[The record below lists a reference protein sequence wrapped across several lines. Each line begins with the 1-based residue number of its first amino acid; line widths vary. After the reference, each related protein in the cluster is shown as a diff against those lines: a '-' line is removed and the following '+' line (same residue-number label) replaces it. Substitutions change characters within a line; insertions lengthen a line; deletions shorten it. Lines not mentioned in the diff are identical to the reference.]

1 MKHRKNGQGYQIW
14 KQFKRNKTALIALI
28 IMAIF
33 IIIAILA
40 PLFIDYKKDVVS
52 QNLAQSFLKPNK
64 EHILGTDNYG
74 RDIFFRI
81 IYGGRMSLTIGIGT
95 AMMALIVAIV
105 LGSVAGFYGG
115 WVDIII
121 SRICDAF
128 ICIPATLM
136 ALCIVAALGS
146 SLFNIMFAI
155 TVSQVPGFVRLI
167 RAIVLTL
174 REKDFVEAARSYG
187 TSIFGIIFRH
197 VLPNAIGPVIVQG
210 TMAMADMMITAAG
223 LGFLGMG
230 IAPPMPEWGT
240 MLSEGREYIRIAP
253 HLVTFPGIAIVIS
266 ALCFN
271 LIGDGLRDALDPKQ
285 KR

>member
-1 MKHRKNGQGYQIW
+1 MKRKTGQGYQIW
-14 KQFKRNKTALIALI
+14 KQFKRNKSAMIAMVIILFFILTAL
-28 IMAIF
+28 F
-33 IIIAILA
+33 A
-40 PLFIDYKKDVVS
+40 PLFIDYNRDVVS
-52 QNLAQSFLKPNK
+52 QNLANSFASPGG
-64 EHILGTDNYG
+64 EHLLGTDNYG
-74 RDIFFRI
+74 RDILCRI

-95 AMMALIVAIV
+95 AAMALIVATV
-105 LGSVAGFYGG
+105 LGSIAGFHGR
-115 WVDIII
+115 WIDTLI
-121 SRICDAF
+121 SRFCDAF

-136 ALCIVAALGS
+136 ALCIVAAMGS

-167 RAIVLTL
+167 RSIVLTL
-174 REKDFVEAARSYG
+174 REKEYVEAARSYG
-187 TSIFGIIFRH
+187 TSTIAIIFRH

-230 IAPPMPEWGT
+230 ISPPTPEWGT

-253 HLVTFPGIAIVIS
+253 HLVTFPGLAIVVS

-285 KR
+285 KH

>member
-1 MKHRKNGQGYQIW
+1 MKKKTGQGYQIW
-14 KQFKRNKTALIALI
+14 KQFKRNKTAMIALVI
-28 IMAIF
+28 ILLFVLVAI
-33 IIIAILA
+33 AA
-40 PLFIDYKKDVVS
+40 PLFINYERDVV
-52 QNLAQSFLKPNK
+52 AQDLVNSFAKPSK
-64 EHILGTDNYG
+64 EHMLGTDNYG
-74 RDIFFRI
+74 RDIFSRI
-81 IYGGRMSLTIGIGT
+81 VYGGRMSLTIGIGT
-95 AMMALIVAIV
+95 AAMALAVAII

-115 WVDIII
+115 WVDTII

-136 ALCIVAALGS
+136 ALCIVAAMGS

-167 RAIVLTL
+167 RSIVLTL
-174 REKDFVEAARSYG
+174 REKDYVEAARSYG
-187 TSIFGIIFRH
+187 TSTIGIIFRH

-230 IAPPMPEWGT
+230 ISPPTPEWGT
-240 MLSEGREYIRIAP
+240 MLSEGREYIRIAS